1 MWKEKDYS
9 YMYYVILLSSPG
21 TDYTNWLRPKFDY
34 NCYKIQL
41 GKIVKAAQQFNYNV
55 KRLPNTLLPCG
66 KKKRKKKTYL
76 VSYHSFYAIDFNPG
90 VSIECSDSNTDFK
103 LRL

>member
-1 MWKEKDYS
+1 
-9 YMYYVILLSSPG
+9 MYHVILLSSPG

-41 GKIVKAAQQFNYNV
+41 GKIVKAAKQFNYNV

-66 KKKRKKKTYL
+66 KKKNEKKKHTWFHIIRSMQLILTRGY
-76 VSYHSFYAIDFNPG
+76 
-90 VSIECSDSNTDFK
+90 
-103 LRL
+103 R